1 MLNST
6 CKENGKVIDSE
17 HLKALWYEMMAFGYE
32 SYKDFNRSLYVFE
45 TGISIWVSKMVFLFF
60 QVLK

>member
-6 CKENGKVIDSE
+6 YKENGKVIDSE
-17 HLKALWYEMMAFGYE
+17 HLKALWYEMMAFRYE
-32 SYKDFNRSLYVFE
+32 NYKDFNRSLYVFE